1 MPAAGQSSGDGGRG
15 GGAVCQRVTGSSLR
29 DLVLALVLWVMRRE
43 VPVCLL
49 GNGVKLRVSPSPR
62 RSPPDQRLLYRS
74 STTRWPC
81 GLGQVAFPPGA
92 SLNVRGPTHRG
103 ASKGP
108 GDVQGERPQVTRAVA
123 VPTLTLYRWGM
134 RSEKRNKRVRG
145 KVALPPIL
153 RSEHP
158 HLPAHCPLG
167 AGRARG
173 GP

>member
-1 MPAAGQSSGDGGRG
+1 MGGGG

-62 RSPPDQRLLYRS
+62 RSPPPPPGAAVPQLHH
-74 STTRWPC
+74 
-81 GLGQVAFPPGA
+81 QVALWPWASGFPSGA